1 MQRIIGVLLG
11 AVLTYALL
19 WLLKPGVDGGD
30 PMQGYLIAV
39 AAGSIVSLL
48 WPWVIGFV
56 LVRRAK
62 DRREEEIE
70 KEVQKQ
76 LAEER
81 QN

>member
-1 MQRIIGVLLG
+1 MQRVIGIALG
-11 AVLTYALL
+11 ALVTFALL
-19 WLLKPGVDGGD
+19 FLMKPGVDGGD
-30 PMQGYLIAV
+30 PNQGYLIATV
-39 AAGSIVSLL
+39 GGAIVSLL

-76 LAEER
+76 LAD
-81 QN
+81 QGK